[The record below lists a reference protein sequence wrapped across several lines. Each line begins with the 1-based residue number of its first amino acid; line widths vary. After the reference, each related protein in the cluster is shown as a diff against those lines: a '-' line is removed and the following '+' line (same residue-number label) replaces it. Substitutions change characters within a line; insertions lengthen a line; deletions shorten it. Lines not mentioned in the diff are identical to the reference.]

1 MGHIDPTKEV
11 FAQFRA
17 NDRPGPIHM
26 LNLVRLRA
34 QAAYPDGRKATGA
47 EAYAAYGRESGPV
60 FERLGG
66 KIVWQG
72 RFELMLIGPAGRALG
87 SLLHRRISVSVAAF
101 AEMIRDPVYREAV
114 KHRQAGGRGFPPDP
128 ARGAAGRQDVWRD
141 SEVGHFV
148 ASSSRGLDPAIH
160 RSDRSSG
167 LKTWIAR
174 GKPWRMT
181 TKTNRRPRGTA
192 DRFHQ

>member
-34 QAAYPDGRKATGA
+34 MAAYPDGRKASGA

-72 RFELMLIGPAGRALG
+72 RVEFILIGAAEERWEPCF
-87 SLLHRRISVSVAAF
+87 ISEYSSAAAF
-101 AEMIRDPVYREAV
+101 AAMISASLYP
-114 KHRQAGGRGFPPDP
+114 
-128 ARGAAGRQDVWRD
+128 AAG
-141 SEVGHFV
+141 
-148 ASSSRGLDPAIH
+148 
-160 RSDRSSG
+160 
-167 LKTWIAR
+167 
-174 GKPWRMT
+174 
-181 TKTNRRPRGTA
+181 
-192 DRFHQ
+192 